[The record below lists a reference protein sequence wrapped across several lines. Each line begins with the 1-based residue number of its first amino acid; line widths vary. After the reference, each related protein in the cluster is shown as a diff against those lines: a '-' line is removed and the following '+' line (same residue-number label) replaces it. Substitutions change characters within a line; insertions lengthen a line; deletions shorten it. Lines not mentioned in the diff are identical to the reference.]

1 MAGKYQHIADD
12 LAQRINHGEFSV
24 GDLLPSENHLATHYK
39 VSRETARKALAK
51 LTDEGR
57 IQKMMGKGSIVIK
70 PARYALP
77 VSHLVSYT
85 EFLKDNGIDSEN
97 HVFALEDA
105 PLPAMPF
112 QDIDPTLT
120 PGQECTYVGRVRIID
135 KLPSIVD
142 HDFILKSVVPTISEN
157 TAQASLYNYFE
168 DDLGLTIA
176 YSPKQ
181 ITVEPAN
188 AQDQEL
194 LGLCEGSYVA
204 VTTSIAHLA
213 DTTAFQFSQ
222 SRHRADKFKYQDFA
236 RRR

>member
-12 LAQRINHGEFSV
+12 LTQRINRGEFSV
-24 GDLLPSENHLATHYK
+24 GDLLPSENQLAAHYS

-57 IQKMMGKGSIVIK
+57 IQKMMGKGSIVIN
-70 PARYALP
+70 PARYTLP

-85 EFLKDNGIDSEN
+85 EFLKNAGARSEN
-97 HVFALEDA
+97 RVFALEDA
-105 PLPAMPF
+105 PLPATPF
-112 QDIDPTLT
+112 QEIDPDLT
-120 PGQECTYVGRVRIID
+120 PGQDCTYVGRVRIING
-135 KLPSIVD
+135 LPSIVD
-142 HDFILKSVVPTISEN
+142 HDFILKSVVPEISCC
-157 TAQASLYNYFE
+157 TAQTSLYNYFE
-168 DDLGLTIA
+168 NELGLSIA

-188 AQDQEL
+188 RLDQEL
-194 LGLCEGSYVA
+194 LELPEGAYVA

-236 RRR
+236 RRK